1 MLSLLPGRSGIRPM
15 GPSPSPN
22 YQIARVEITS
32 AGFDSRS
39 RDLCRFQVKSLCDTL
54 NDFFMN
60 LGEPGTIG
68 VELLRP
74 RHLTRPGI
82 DHLRVQPNLFVVSPN
97 SACEDIAN
105 VELTSD
111 LLHIDGVALVAE
123 GRVARDHQAPGNP
136 REVGG
141 ESLGDSVGEI
151 LLVGI

>member
-1 MLSLLPGRSGIRPM
+1 MLGLLPGRSGIRPM
-15 GPSPSPN
+15 GPSPSPH
-22 YQIARVEITS
+22 YQIARVGITS
-32 AGFDSRS
+32 AGLDSRS
-39 RDLCRFQVKSLCDTL
+39 RDLCRFQVKRLCDTL

-111 LLHIDGVALVAE
+111 LLPIDGVAFAVAAVV
-123 GRVARDHQAPGNP
+123 RRATKPP
-136 REVGG
+136 
-141 ESLGDSVGEI
+141 
-151 LLVGI
+151 